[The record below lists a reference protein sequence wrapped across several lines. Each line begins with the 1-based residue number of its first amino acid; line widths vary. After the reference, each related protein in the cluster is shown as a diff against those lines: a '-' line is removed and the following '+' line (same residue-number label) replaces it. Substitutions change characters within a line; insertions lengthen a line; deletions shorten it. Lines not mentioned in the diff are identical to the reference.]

1 MLQVDRNDLDEIL
14 MDLNG
19 MLDLL
24 TVVEASEYYA
34 KEDAGVFRSLRNSLE
49 FTKDKFTNIVEN
61 AKEVKFQP

>member
-1 MLQVDRNDLDEIL
+1 MLQVDKNDLDEVL

-24 TVVEASEYYA
+24 TVVEASEYYP